1 MNTYGV
7 HTKVYPS
14 YLSVG
19 ALCLVAYL
27 CRRCG
32 GGLYNW
38 ARNDAAYR
46 PRLEDVSR
54 GIRDNNDVP
63 IIAPELV
70 TGLFLKRGYMSGSVT
85 RLEKYRQCPFKFYAQ
100 YGLKL
105 EPRKVRSFGAP
116 EIGTFLHANLERLGT
131 QLLSEHKQWRDL
143 RRNGATR
150 IMCSRSNGYIRR
162 KPL

>member
-1 MNTYGV
+1 MS
-7 HTKVYPS
+7 P
-14 YLSVG
+14 LWW
-19 ALCLVAYL
+19 
-27 CRRCG
+27 
-32 GGLYNW
+32 GLYNW
-38 ARNDAAYR
+38 ARHDGAYR

-63 IIAPELV
+63 VIAPELV

-131 QLLSEHKQWRDL
+131 QLLSEHKQW
-143 RRNGATR
+143 
-150 IMCSRSNGYIRR
+150 
-162 KPL
+162 